1 MSRFSFLVDAFFGIS
16 ISGEL
21 LGIESKGGANSYCV
35 SLRSMAEFHW
45 ESAEF
50 VITEQYEEN
59 TARLTVIQRA
69 SQGKS

>member
-1 MSRFSFLVDAFFGIS
+1 
-16 ISGEL
+16 
-21 LGIESKGGANSYCV
+21 
-35 SLRSMAEFHW
+35 MAEFHW